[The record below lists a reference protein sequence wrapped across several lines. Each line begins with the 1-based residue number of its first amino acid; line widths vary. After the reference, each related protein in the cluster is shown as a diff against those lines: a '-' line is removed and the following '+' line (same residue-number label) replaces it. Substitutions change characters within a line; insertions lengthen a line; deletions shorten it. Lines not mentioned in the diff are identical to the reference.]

1 MRFRTTIELGGK
13 TATGFS
19 VPDEVVAALCAG
31 KRPAVRVTVGQH
43 TYRTTIAP
51 MGGRFLVPLS
61 AENRAAA
68 GVVAGDEVDVRTSST
83 TTPGTSPCRPTSL
96 MLSRWISRRAT
107 SSKRLPT
114 ATARSGCAGSKTP
127 RNRKPAQSASP
138 RRSTRCGPANAPAD
152 DTTGV
157 ALAGER
163 DSADWFGQR
172 PCSVDH
178 RRMGQ
183 VELIDSDGPVRW

>member
-1 MRFRTTIELGGK
+1 MTDAMRFRTTIELGGK

-68 GVVAGDEVDVRTSST
+68 GVVAGDEVDVRIEFDDNARDVAVPVDLADALALDQQARDFFQTLAYSHRKEWVRWIEAAKRVETRTARVST
-83 TTPGTSPCRPTSL
+83 TLSSL
-96 MLSRWISRRAT
+96 RAG
-107 SSKRLPT
+107 KR
-114 ATARSGCAGSKTP
+114 
-127 RNRKPAQSASP
+127 
-138 RRSTRCGPANAPAD
+138 TR
-152 DTTGV
+152 
-157 ALAGER
+157 
-163 DSADWFGQR
+163 
-172 PCSVDH
+172 
-178 RRMGQ
+178 
-183 VELIDSDGPVRW
+183 

>member
-19 VPDEVVAALCAG
+19 VPDEVVAALGAG

-68 GVVAGDEVDVRTSST
+68 GVVAGDEVDVRIEFDDNARDVAVPVDLADALALDQQARDFFQTLAYSH
-83 TTPGTSPCRPTSL
+83 RKEWV
-96 MLSRWISRRAT
+96 RWIEDAKKPETRT
-107 SSKRLPT
+107 IRLT
-114 ATARSGCAGSKTP
+114 ATLDALWTGKRAR
-127 RNRKPAQSASP
+127 
-138 RRSTRCGPANAPAD
+138 
-152 DTTGV
+152 
-157 ALAGER
+157 
-163 DSADWFGQR
+163 
-172 PCSVDH
+172 
-178 RRMGQ
+178 
-183 VELIDSDGPVRW
+183 